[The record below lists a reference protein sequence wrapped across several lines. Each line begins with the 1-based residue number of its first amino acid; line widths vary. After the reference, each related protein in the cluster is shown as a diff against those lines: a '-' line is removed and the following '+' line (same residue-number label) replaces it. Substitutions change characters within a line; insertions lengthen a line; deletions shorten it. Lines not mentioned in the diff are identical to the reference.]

1 MILFNLKTKRKIK
14 TCFFILLCLL
24 ASAPTILLATI
35 SVSPTLYELQI
46 PRGQSFTDAIRVMNV
61 GKLGITVKVYL
72 SDFDFKANGN
82 IDFPDAG
89 TTKYSLAD
97 YLRLNPTSLDLE
109 PGEEKF
115 VRFTITMPQ
124 DLEGEYQG
132 ILFFQ
137 TLPRGYKTPATGKQ
151 IMISTRIGAGL
162 YAAAKNTVKHS
173 SEISG
178 LFFNKTQKQSPD
190 NSSFHYALVYHNNG
204 NIHLRPTG
212 KVKILDAS
220 GKELASAPV
229 NENNTSVL
237 RDSVRIFQGDFKNNP
252 ALPDGSYKIVAEI
265 DYGKE
270 ILETEKPVYLLNS
283 GGIESFEAKLSPKGN
298 GAVEIGFAARTKGI
312 EPGKVNEHRQKV
324 FRIKSAAGELQ
335 GELLANIPAK
345 TPQGKFPQTVEY
357 TGEWRGQLKPG
368 LYFAEFLVSP
378 RDNETLTSFCLV
390 DNTGGGAR
398 VAGD

>member
-1 MILFNLKTKRKIK
+1 MLLF
-14 TCFFILLCLL
+14 LL
-24 ASAPTILLATI
+24 ATLPAVLLATI

-61 GKLGITVKVYL
+61 GKVGITVKVYL

-109 PGEEKF
+109 PNEEKI

-151 IMISTRIGAGL
+151 VMISTRIGAGI
-162 YAAAKNTVKHS
+162 YAAAKHTVNVS
-173 SEISG
+173 SEIPA
-178 LFFNKTQKQSPD
+178 LFFKQAQAQTQSPD
-190 NSSFHYALVYHNNG
+190 NSTYHYALSYHNNG

-212 KVKILDAS
+212 KVKIIDAV

-229 NENNTSVL
+229 NENNASVL
-237 RDSVRIFQGDFKNNP
+237 RNSVRIFEGDFKNSP
-252 ALPDGSYKIVAEI
+252 AFPDGSYKIVAEI
-265 DYGKE
+265 DYGKQ
-270 ILETEKPVYLLNS
+270 ILETEKPLYLLKT
-283 GGIESFEAKLSPKGN
+283 GGIESFEAKLTAKANDTATIVFTAEAKGIPQGKGN
-298 GAVEIGFAARTKGI
+298 
-312 EPGKVNEHRQKV
+312 EPRKKV
-324 FRIKSAAGELQ
+324 FRIKSATGELQ
-335 GELLANIPAK
+335 GELLANFTVKAA
-345 TPQGKFPQTVEY
+345 QGKSPQIVEY

-368 LYFAEFLVSP
+368 LYFAEFLLSL
-378 RDNETLTSFCLV
+378 RENQTLTSFCII

-398 VAGD
+398 EAGD